1 MKDIKNNGIWNSW
14 CSKQFTPAKIF
25 FVFWDLHIFKTF
37 FVLLLNMRRW
47 FKKQAWM
54 IIYFTLCRISLFHE
68 EKYRNHIHTDIQT
81 RKEKDKPTEPIKYH
95 GNWFSITFSFVIFS
109 CRSHIELIP
118 NIKKKTI
125 LEGFKAS
132 NTHF

>member
-1 MKDIKNNGIWNSW
+1 
-14 CSKQFTPAKIF
+14 
-25 FVFWDLHIFKTF
+25 
-37 FVLLLNMRRW
+37 
-47 FKKQAWM
+47 M

-118 NIKKKTI
+118 NIKKKDNFRRFQSFEHSFLGEVTTI
-125 LEGFKAS
+125 TK
-132 NTHF
+132 